1 MTTTTNDAVREITLE
16 IGEQE
21 FTFKLDPQVVTKYFN
36 STTQANKV
44 APANN
49 LLVNTVL
56 QDQRASLKPF
66 LVNPVT
72 VMELAGALL
81 EEYSPSLDVIVKKS
95 SSTLIA

>member
-1 MTTTTNDAVREITLE
+1 MTDVNNESVREITLE
-16 IGEQE
+16 IGDLE

-49 LLVNTVL
+49 LLVNTVH
-56 QDQRASLKPF
+56 QDQRAALKPY

-81 EEYSPSLDVIVKKS
+81 EEYSPKLEVLVKKPLA
-95 SSTLIA
+95 TLTA

>member
-16 IGEQE
+16 IGGND

-44 APANN
+44 APSNN

-56 QDQRASLKPF
+56 QEQRASLKPY

-72 VMELAGALL
+72 VMELASALM
-81 EEYSPSLDVIVKKS
+81 EEYGPSLDVIVKKS
-95 SSTLIA
+95 SSTLNA

>member
-1 MTTTTNDAVREITLE
+1 MTDVNRSITLE
-16 IGEQE
+16 IGDQE
-21 FTFKLDPQVVTKYFN
+21 FTFNLTPADITKYFN
-36 STTQANKV
+36 STTQSNKV

-49 LLVNTVL
+49 LLMTTVK
-56 QDQRASLKPF
+56 QEEKAALKPF

-81 EEYSPSLDVIVKKS
+81 EEYSPDIDVIVKKS